1 MGFDTDPH
9 YGIHG
14 TLHPEAIGQQVTDGC
29 VRLKNEDVEELF
41 DIIPVGTQVVIQ
53 N

>member
-9 YGIHG
+9 YGLHG
-14 TLHPEAIGQQVTDGC
+14 TLHPETIGQQVTAGC
-29 VRLKNEDVEELF
+29 VRLKNQDVEELF
-41 DIIPVGTQVVIQ
+41 NILPVGTQVVIQ